1 MYTKVTYDLGEVKEI
16 QKYIP
21 GNYGAPG
28 CARERKRK
36 RTPAEIKAQNER
48 NKRRRVQRLIM
59 ANFGEGDLHVT
70 LTYRKEE
77 RPETAEM
84 ANALRAKFLSELR
97 KGFKKAGVE
106 LKYIGVTETGSR
118 GAVHHHIVINN
129 PEGLDVT
136 KLIQRSWKHGQ
147 TYYSPLYEDGE
158 YEQLA
163 DYLLKG
169 ESDKG
174 ASYTRSRNLKI
185 PEPKRELVL
194 SKRWKD
200 PPTVPK
206 GWEIIK
212 ETVFNGTNP
221 VTGYPYQRYMIR
233 RSHDSQYLHPS
244 DNQRTEKA
252 GRSRNIR
259 PGGNHSA
266 GSGNKDLQGDSRG
279 KRKRSVDENPWIS
292 AEAHDTPFGP

>member
-1 MYTKVTYDLGEVKEI
+1 MYTKVTYDLGEVREI

-28 CARERKRK
+28 CKRERKRK
-36 RTPAEIKAQNER
+36 RTPAEIKSQNER
-48 NKRRRVQRLIM
+48 NKRRKVQRLIM

-70 LTYRKEE
+70 LTYAKDR
-77 RPETAEM
+77 RPETAEE
-84 ANALRAKFLSELR
+84 ANALRAKFLAELR
-97 KGFKKAGVE
+97 KGFRKAERE
-106 LKYIGVTETGSR
+106 LKYIGVTEIGSR

-129 PEGLDVT
+129 TEGVDVM
-136 KLIQRSWKHGQ
+136 KLIQKAWNYGHPFF
-147 TYYSPLYEDGE
+147 SPLYDEGE

-185 PEPKRELVL
+185 PEPKRELI
-194 SKRWKD
+194 KNRRWKD
-200 PPTVPK
+200 PPSVPK

-212 ETVFNGTNP
+212 STVFSGQNP

-233 RSHDSQYLHPS
+233 RIHGSQYLHPPNDKRTKEGAAGVRYLHPGGSEPETGPHNES
-244 DNQRTEKA
+244 DADAA
-252 GRSRNIR
+252 GR
-259 PGGNHSA
+259 
-266 GSGNKDLQGDSRG
+266 K
-279 KRKRSVDENPWIS
+279 
-292 AEAHDTPFGP
+292 

>member
-129 PEGLDVT
+129 PDGLDVT
-136 KLIQRSWKHGQ
+136 KLIQKSWKYGQ

-244 DNQRTEKA
+244 DNKRTEKA
-252 GRSRNIR
+252 GRSRDIR
-259 PGGNHSA
+259 PGGDHSA
-266 GSGNKDLQGDSRG
+266 GSGNKDIQGDSRG
-279 KRKRSVDENPWIS
+279 KRKRSMDENPCIS

>member
-28 CARERKRK
+28 CTRERKRK

-48 NKRRRVQRLIM
+48 NKKRRVQRLIM
-59 ANFGEGDLHVT
+59 ANFAEGDLHVT
-70 LTYRKEE
+70 LTYRKED

-97 KGFKKAGVE
+97 KGFKKSGVE

-118 GAVHHHIVINN
+118 GAVHHHIIINN
-129 PEGLDVT
+129 PEGVDVT
-136 KLIQRSWKHGQ
+136 KLIQKSWKHGQ

-158 YEQLA
+158 FEQLA
-163 DYLLKG
+163 DYLLKE
-169 ESDKG
+169 ESEKRS
-174 ASYTRSRNLKI
+174 SYTRSRNLKI

-212 ETVFNGTNP
+212 ETVFNGVNP
-221 VTGYPYQRYMIR
+221 VTGYPYQRYMMR
-233 RSHDSQYLHPS
+233 RTHAGKSLHSS
-244 DNQRTEKA
+244 DNQRTEKRAA
-252 GRSRNIR
+252 GVRSVHPR
-259 PGGNHSA
+259 STDSKW
-266 GSGNKDLQGDSRG
+266 SGNKDLQSAGGG
-279 KRKRSVDENPWIS
+279 K
-292 AEAHDTPFGP
+292 

>member
-1 MYTKVTYDLGEVKEI
+1 MYTKVTYDLGEVREI

-48 NKRRRVQRLIM
+48 NKRRKVQRLIM

-106 LKYIGVTETGSR
+106 LKYIGVTEIGSR
-118 GAVHHHIVINN
+118 GAAHHHIIVNN
-129 PEGLDVT
+129 PEGMDVI
-136 KLIQRSWKHGQ
+136 KLIQKSWKHGHA
-147 TYYSPLYEDGE
+147 YYSALYEDGE
-158 YEQLA
+158 FEQLA

-185 PEPKRELVL
+185 PEPKRELVR

-212 ETVFNGTNP
+212 ETVFNGVNP
-221 VTGYPYQRYMIR
+221 VTGYPYQRYMMR
-233 RSHDSQYLHPS
+233 RIHDSQHLHSPN
-244 DNQRTEKA
+244 NQRAGKA
-252 GRSRNIR
+252 GRDRNIR
-259 PGGNHSA
+259 PGGDNSA
-266 GSGNKDLQGDSRG
+266 GPVHKDLQGKARG
-279 KRKRSVDENPWIS
+279 KRKRGMDEDSWIS
-292 AEAHDTPFGP
+292 AEPYDTPFGP